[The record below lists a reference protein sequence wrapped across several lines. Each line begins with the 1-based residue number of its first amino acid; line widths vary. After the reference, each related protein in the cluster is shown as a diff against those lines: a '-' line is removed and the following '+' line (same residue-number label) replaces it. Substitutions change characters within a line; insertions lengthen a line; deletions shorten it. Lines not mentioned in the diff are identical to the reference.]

1 MSQMCQI
8 VSSHERIVC
17 IFMKMLSKIRN
28 IKKIYRTILRK
39 VRKYMRNPMFL
50 FFAQFFRIVQL
61 FSKTESSFLGYENE
75 FVEELAF

>member
-28 IKKIYRTILRK
+28 IKKIYRIILRK

-50 FFAQFFRIVQL
+50 FLLSFSEL
-61 FSKTESSFLGYENE
+61 FSFSVKLSPNSWAMKMSLLRN
-75 FVEELAF
+75 

>member
-28 IKKIYRTILRK
+28 IKKIYRIILRK
-39 VRKYMRNPMFL
+39 VRKYMRNPIFL
-50 FFAQFFRIVQL
+50 FFCSVFQNCSV